1 MEERGA
7 DDGGRPRSPR
17 RPLGRDRSPRQ
28 RFPRWPHLWPRRGKV
43 WPDPWRIRSQTLPG
57 DVYFLA
63 NLSGAYHRLSCYII
77 SAVYFGSFF
86 ILFVKS
92 LRDLATSSR
101 LITFILGTL
110 HSRCYRT
117 SYVRT
122 APSAQVSPSPPV
134 QKYSPLSPNSHTRH
148 CSLLPTSA
156 RLSADPPLHPSL
168 LRESLKSNHR
178 AGSCCC
184 SGEAIIRSS

>member
-1 MEERGA
+1 MGGA
-7 DDGGRPRSPR
+7 RDPRAGRSAVTAVPAAVSAMASPLASARQGMARSVENPIPNAPR
-17 RPLGRDRSPRQ
+17 RR
-28 RFPRWPHLWPRRGKV
+28 V
-43 WPDPWRIRSQTLPG
+43 
-57 DVYFLA
+57 FLSKSF
-63 NLSGAYHRLSCYII
+63 SGAYHRLSCYII

-92 LRDLATSSR
+92 LRDLVTSSR

-134 QKYSPLSPNSHTRH
+134 QKYSPLSPNSHTLH

-178 AGSCCC
+178 AGSCC
-184 SGEAIIRSS
+184 SIGEAIIRSS